1 MLQVSEELDLHM
13 GGLPQQMLKP
23 PFSKRRGVYGFVDR
37 QNLEPTLSIFDF
49 ANPNIHAPK
58 RVETTVPQQA
68 LFALN
73 DPFVIERPKSS
84 PKTRSILRTGI
95 PQKERKRSLVS
106 CMPEF
111 FPAPRNRRNSEPR
124 DFLGDKAS
132 LAKVEDL
139 GQTLLVSNE
148 FFFVD

>member
-1 MLQVSEELDLHM
+1 M

-37 QNLEPTLSIFDF
+37 QNLEPTLSVFDF

-73 DPFVIERPKSS
+73 DPFVIERAQKLAQDSIDLADRNPAKRAETISRFLYARILSRPPK
-84 PKTRSILRTGI
+84 PQELRTA
-95 PQKERKRSLVS
+95 Q
-106 CMPEF
+106 
-111 FPAPRNRRNSEPR
+111 